1 MAVRTRDD
9 QAAPPDTSREQASV
23 FISYAREDEEIIARL
38 GAALRAN
45 GRDVWV
51 DTDDIRGTEEWARAI
66 DAGIDSS
73 DAIAFVL
80 GPAFL
85 VSMQCRRELEYAVQK
100 GKRLVPLLAH
110 QVDPADVP
118 PELARL
124 NWIMLGDVDPA
135 AVGALEEAL
144 DTDLEW
150 VRTHTDL
157 LVRAVA
163 WETRN
168 EDSGLLLRGRPLADA
183 ERFLATASGKE
194 PPPAPLHIR
203 YVLAGRRAATRRQR
217 GAIAVVTVFL
227 LVAVALAALALVQ
240 RNRAVHESNL
250 ATSRELARSSTD
262 VAASDP
268 ELARLLA
275 VEAMERAQTPEA
287 VAALRRA
294 VAQPAVRLDTAPGT
308 TLVTLSPDGK
318 RAVLRRP
325 DETLDVIDLA
335 SGRPIAS
342 GLEGTSSTARVVFA
356 RGGRWLAATTDGGD
370 AILWDLQQDR
380 RQRVEGR
387 FATLAFSEDGSKLL
401 LVERR
406 GPVAIVDPRTPGRRI
421 TLPARAGE
429 SSLPGLATA
438 AFAPRGDLVVTWNED
453 SLRGPGVGYTH
464 GCPSVHASSRREHHR
479 RGHLTGRR
487 PRPDCRS

>member
-1 MAVRTRDD
+1 M
-9 QAAPPDTSREQASV
+9 
-23 FISYAREDEEIIARL
+23 
-38 GAALRAN
+38 
-45 GRDVWV
+45 WV

-150 VRTHTDL
+150 GRTHTDL

-318 RAVLRRP
+318 RAVLRDPTRP
-325 DETLDVIDLA
+325 STSRPRLRSSNRDRLGGHELDGPGRVRSQRPLA
-335 SGRPIAS
+335 CGH
-342 GLEGTSSTARVVFA
+342 
-356 RGGRWLAATTDGGD
+356 
-370 AILWDLQQDR
+370 DR
-380 RQRVEGR
+380 RR
-387 FATLAFSEDGSKLL
+387 
-401 LVERR
+401 
-406 GPVAIVDPRTPGRRI
+406 
-421 TLPARAGE
+421 
-429 SSLPGLATA
+429 
-438 AFAPRGDLVVTWNED
+438 
-453 SLRGPGVGYTH
+453 
-464 GCPSVHASSRREHHR
+464 
-479 RGHLTGRR
+479 
-487 PRPDCRS
+487 